1 MDELYSFQSVT
12 ERPHMECAA
21 EMVLPLV
28 CNPGHICITDESLYF
43 QPLNGYPVS
52 CLQPC
57 PAQPRG
63 RGRTG
68 MTALFLSFQEQVIQ
82 IKLHGIRRIYK
93 RRHGLRPLVG
103 SAGVTLSVLCYTSML
118 TVCVCVR

>member
-1 MDELYSFQSVT
+1 MDVLYSFQSMT

-52 CLQPC
+52 YRHPGLV
-57 PAQPRG
+57 G
-63 RGRTG
+63 GKTVI
-68 MTALFLSFQEQVIQ
+68 TALILHSVISGTGDSDQ
-82 IKLHGIRRIYK
+82 
-93 RRHGLRPLVG
+93 
-103 SAGVTLSVLCYTSML
+103 T
-118 TVCVCVR
+118 